1 MNIEWAIGDRGR
13 GQGKGRSIVDRRWS
27 QYTMSICEETYCF
40 IQLINSNK
48 TAKKKTIREKQYQLS
63 FQMPIFP
70 KEMQTDM
77 KNR

>member
-1 MNIEWAIGDRGR
+1 MLLLADSIFHGHVSEDNDR
-13 GQGKGRSIVDRRWS
+13 S

-63 FQMPIFP
+63 LQMPIFP